1 MTGKT
6 SRVDNGFNSHCSKA
20 RARMADLKTQFCLA
34 KSKKKFQVNFAV
46 KPVDDGNKTGSTGP
60 GDTEST

>member
-20 RARMADLKTQFCLA
+20 RARMADLKTQFCQ
-34 KSKKKFQVNFAV
+34 KKFQVNFAV
-46 KPVDDGNKTGSTGP
+46 KPLDDGNKTGSTGP